1 MTKFVE
7 LHLIQNF
14 APSCLNRD
22 DTGSPKD
29 CQFGGVRRARI
40 SSQCFKRAIREY
52 FRGNSRWAEGLGTR
66 TKRIVDR
73 TTEQLL
79 KQKDRTRENAI
90 KVSQN
95 LLQVIF
101 GKNMMDKDK
110 PEMTQYLLFF
120 SEKEIAD
127 FAEIAGDFWEELVK
141 IEPSKDENESTESTE
156 STETPGKKR
165 KNKKE
170 TKLSISKEL
179 EKTVKTLLN
188 QPPSID
194 LALFG
199 RMIADKPDSNV
210 DGACQVA
217 HALSTHA
224 TPQEVDFFT
233 ALDDLKPEDT
243 SGSDMM
249 GVVEFN
255 SACFYRYLTLDWS
268 ALQNKLGDENSAK
281 NAAEAFLEAAVLS
294 VPTGKQNTFAA
305 HNPPSFALA
314 IVHEGQRFSLANAF
328 EKPVW
333 SKNGLVEKSVQ
344 QMDQYLQQIE
354 KEYGKFLVGE
364 SARKIFMG
372 IPAEGKHSSFG
383 SRKENLEHWIHSV
396 VEAL

>member
-7 LHLIQNF
+7 LHLIQSF

-52 FRGNSRWAEGLGTR
+52 FMGNSRCQESLGTR
-66 TKRIVDR
+66 TKRLVEK
-73 TTEQLL
+73 TTEYLL
-79 KQKDRTRENAI
+79 NKNNRTREDAV

-95 LLQVIF
+95 LLWVAF
-101 GKNMMDKDK
+101 GKNIMDTKK
-110 PEMTQYLLFF
+110 PEMTKYLLFL
-120 SEKEIAD
+120 SEEEIKTSSEIAD
-127 FAEIAGDFWEELVK
+127 NYWDELIK
-141 IEPSKDENESTESTE
+141 IETPKEEKEGAELTESI
-156 STETPGKKR
+156 ETAGKR
-165 KNKKE
+165 GNATPKKPKI
-170 TKLSISKEL
+170 TREL
-179 EKTVKTLLN
+179 ENAAKTLFK
-188 QPPSID
+188 QPSSID

-199 RMIADKPDSNV
+199 RMIADKPNSNV

-268 ALQNKLGDENSAK
+268 ALQNKLGEEISAK
-281 NAAEAFLEAAVLS
+281 KAAEAFLEAAVLA

-305 HNPPSFALA
+305 HNPPSLAFA

-333 SKNGLVEKSVQ
+333 SKNGIIEKSVQ
-344 QMDQYLQQIE
+344 QMGDYLQQIE

-364 SARKIFMG
+364 AACKVFMG
-372 IPAEGKHSSFG
+372 IPAEENHSNFG
-383 SRKENLEHWIHSV
+383 SRKENLEQWIQSV
-396 VEAL
+396 VGAL

>member
-1 MTKFVE
+1 VE
-7 LHLIQNF
+7 KTAETLM
-14 APSCLNRD
+14 
-22 DTGSPKD
+22 
-29 CQFGGVRRARI
+29 
-40 SSQCFKRAIREY
+40 SQTE
-52 FRGNSRWAEGLGTR
+52 R
-66 TKRIVDR
+66 TLEDAV
-73 TTEQLL
+73 
-79 KQKDRTRENAI
+79 

-95 LLQVIF
+95 LLQLVF
-101 GKNMMDKDK
+101 GKNMMDKAK
-110 PEMTQYLLFF
+110 PEKTQYLLFF
-120 SEKEIAD
+120 SAKEMES
-127 FAEIAGDFWEELVK
+127 FAEIAGNFWDELVK
-141 IEPSKDENESTESTE
+141 IEPSKEENEGTEPTESA
-156 STETPGKKR
+156 ETPVKKGKK
-165 KNKKE
+165 KG
-170 TKLSISKEL
+170 TKLAISKEL
-179 EKTVKTLLN
+179 EKAVKTLLN

-268 ALQNKLGDENSAK
+268 ALQNKLADESSAK
-281 NAAEAFLEAAVLS
+281 KAAEAFLEAAVLA

-305 HNPPSFALA
+305 HNPPSLALA

-333 SKNGLVEKSVQ
+333 SKNGIIEKSVQ
-344 QMDQYLQQIE
+344 QMGDYLQQIE
-354 KEYGKFLVGE
+354 KEYGRFLVGE
-364 SARKIFMG
+364 SACKVFMG
-372 IPAEGKHSSFG
+372 IPAEGNHSNFG
-383 SRKENLEHWIHSV
+383 SRKVNLEQWIQSV

>member
-1 MTKFVE
+1 MSKFVE
-7 LHLIQNF
+7 LHLIQSF
-14 APSCLNRD
+14 VPSCLNRD

-40 SSQCFKRAIREY
+40 SSQCFKRAIRQY
-52 FRGNSRWAEGLGTR
+52 FKGSDRWAASLGTR
-66 TKRIVDR
+66 TKRLVEKTAETLMSQTER
-73 TTEQLL
+73 TLE
-79 KQKDRTRENAI
+79 DAV

-95 LLQVIF
+95 LLQVVF
-101 GKNMMDKDK
+101 GKNMMDKAK

-120 SEKEIAD
+120 SAKEMES
-127 FAEIAGDFWEELVK
+127 FAEIAGNFWDELVK
-141 IEPSKDENESTESTE
+141 IESSKEENEGTEPTESA
-156 STETPGKKR
+156 ETPVKKG
-165 KNKKE
+165 NKKG
-170 TKLSISKEL
+170 TKIAVSKEL
-179 EKTVKTLLN
+179 EKAVKTLLN

-268 ALQNKLGDENSAK
+268 ALQNKLGEESSAK
-281 NAAEAFLEAAVLS
+281 KAAEAFLEAALLA

-333 SKNGLVEKSVQ
+333 SKNGIIEKSVQ
-344 QMDQYLQQIE
+344 QMGDYLQQIE
-354 KEYGKFLVGE
+354 KEYGKFLVGK
-364 SARKIFMG
+364 APCKVFMG
-372 IPAEGKHSSFG
+372 IPAEENHPNFG
-383 SRKENLEHWIHSV
+383 SRKENLEQWIQSV

>member
-52 FRGNSRWAEGLGTR
+52 FKGNHRWAAGLGTR
-66 TKRIVDR
+66 TKRLAEKTAEI
-73 TTEQLL
+73 LMS
-79 KQKDRTRENAI
+79 QKDRTREDAI
-90 KVSQN
+90 KVAQN
-95 LLQVIF
+95 LLQLIF
-101 GKNMMDKDK
+101 AKNMMDKAK

-120 SEKEIAD
+120 SAKEMES
-127 FAEIAGDFWEELVK
+127 FVEIAGNFWNELVK
-141 IEPSKDENESTESTE
+141 IEPSKDENEGAESTE
-156 STETPGKKR
+156 SAETPAKKGKK
-165 KNKKE
+165 KG
-170 TKLSISKEL
+170 TKLVISEEL
-179 EKTVKTLLN
+179 EKAVKNLLN

-194 LALFG
+194 VALFG

-233 ALDDLKPEDT
+233 ALDDLKPEET

-268 ALQNKLGDENSAK
+268 ALQKKLGDENSSKKAV
-281 NAAEAFLEAAVLS
+281 EAFLEAAVLA

-333 SKNGLVEKSVQ
+333 SKNGIIEKSVQ
-344 QMDQYLQQIE
+344 QMSDYLQRIE
-354 KEYGKFLVGE
+354 KEYGKFLFGE
-364 SARKIFMG
+364 AAFKVFMG
-372 IPAEGKHSSFG
+372 IPAEENHPHFG
-383 SRKENLEHWIHSV
+383 SRKENLEQWIQSV
-396 VEAL
+396 VESL

>member
-1 MTKFVE
+1 ME
-7 LHLIQNF
+7 LHLIQSF

-52 FRGNSRWAEGLGTR
+52 FRNNSRWPESLGTR
-66 TKRIVDR
+66 TKRLVEK
-73 TTEQLL
+73 TTEFLL
-79 KQKDRTRENAI
+79 NKNNRTREEAV
-90 KVSQN
+90 KVSKN
-95 LLQVIF
+95 LLSVALG
-101 GKNMMDKDK
+101 GKIIDTKK
-110 PEMTQYLLFF
+110 PEMTKYLLFL
-120 SEKEIAD
+120 SEKEIKTFAD
-127 FAEIAGDFWEELVK
+127 IADNYWDELIK
-141 IEPSKDENESTESTE
+141 ITPPKKENEDTELAE
-156 STETPGKKR
+156 SIESDEKKGDI
-165 KNKKE
+165 NSKKP
-170 TKLSISKEL
+170 KISKEL

-255 SACFYRYLTLDWS
+255 SACFYRYLTLDWT
-268 ALQNKLGDENSAK
+268 ALQKKLGDESSSKKAV
-281 NAAEAFLEAAVLS
+281 EVFLEAAVLA
-294 VPTGKQNTFAA
+294 VPTGKQNSFAA
-305 HNPPSFALA
+305 HNPPSLAFA

-344 QMDQYLQQIE
+344 QMGQYLQQIE
-354 KEYGKFLVGE
+354 EEYGKFLVGE
-364 SARKIFMG
+364 SACKVFMG
-372 IPAEGKHSSFG
+372 IPVEENYPNFG
-383 SRKENLEHWIHSV
+383 SRKENLEQWIQSI

>member
-1 MTKFVE
+1 MSKFVE
-7 LHLIQNF
+7 LHLIQSF

-52 FRGNSRWAEGLGTR
+52 FRGNPQWAKDLGTR
-66 TKRIVDR
+66 TKRIVEK

-79 KQKDRTRENAI
+79 KQENRTREDAV
-90 KVSQN
+90 KVAQN
-95 LLQVIF
+95 LLQLAF
-101 GKNMMDKDK
+101 GKNMMDKAK
-110 PEMTQYLLFF
+110 SEMTQYLLFF
-120 SEKEIAD
+120 SAKEMESFVKIA
-127 FAEIAGDFWEELVK
+127 ENFWDELVN
-141 IEPSKDENESTESTE
+141 IEPSKEENEGTESTE
-156 STETPGKKR
+156 SAETPVKKGKK
-165 KNKKE
+165 KGE
-170 TKLSISKEL
+170 KLVISKEL
-179 EKTVKTLLN
+179 EKAVKSLLN

-268 ALQNKLGDENSAK
+268 ALQNKLGEESSAK
-281 NAAEAFLEAAVLS
+281 KAAEAFLEAAVLA

-314 IVHEGQRFSLANAF
+314 IVHDGQRFSLANAF
-328 EKPVW
+328 EKPVC

-344 QMDQYLQQIE
+344 QMGQYLQQIE

-364 SARKIFMG
+364 SPCKVFMG
-372 IPAEGKHSSFG
+372 IPAEENYPNFG
-383 SRKENLEHWIHSV
+383 SRKESLEQWIQSI